1 QSFCSA
7 FHSIGL
13 AAIECGVGI
22 NPRVRKEYRV
32 NRVVALPVVT
42 CERAP
47 YSAGNLLARANLEL
61 VLTNRLEGRQRYRE
75 ILEKTGQPGA
85 RDENILN
92 RRRHEKVIVR
102 CVEHRARTGK
112 SVREIDARTEVGIGR
127 GKTVAVKSQAG
138 VHCQPPGQL
147 HRVLHIGTALA
158 SGPVIPKCNRPAI
171 GPSQVDSRQAK
182 QMRKSDVAFSK
193 KEKIF
198 IRPQDRQVYSAFE
211 RVRADEPR
219 EITFETER

>member
-1 QSFCSA
+1 
-7 FHSIGL
+7 
-13 AAIECGVGI
+13 
-22 NPRVRKEYRV
+22 KEYRV
-32 NRVVALPVVT
+32 NRVVALPVIT
-42 CERAP
+42 CERDP

-61 VLTNRLEGRQRYRE
+61 VLTNRLEGRQRYGE

-85 RDENILN
+85 RDQNILN

-102 CVEHRARTGK
+102 CVEHRARTSK

-127 GKTVAVKSQAG
+127 GKTVPVKSQTG
-138 VHCQPPGQL
+138 VYCQRPGQL

-171 GPSQVDSRQAK
+171 GSAQMNMRQAEK
-182 QMRKSDVAFSK
+182 MRKSGVAFSI

-198 IRPQDRQVYSAFE
+198 IRPQHRQVYSAFE
-211 RVRADEPR
+211 RVRTDEPR
-219 EITFETER
+219 EIAFETDSRQRPFVTRHGSQRVI